1 MENLNNNNKMKNILI
16 IGGSHGIG
24 LAIAKELENGNTV
37 FVASRS
43 NENLADLNV
52 THIAFDALTDTLD
65 TSNLPTEID
74 GLVYCPGS
82 INLRPF
88 RGLKPEAFEA
98 DLQINF
104 IGLVKV
110 IQSVLPNLTA
120 SKQASIVLFSSVA
133 ASMGMPFHTS
143 VAAAKGAIEGF
154 AKALA
159 AEYAPKIRV
168 NVIAPSLTDTPL
180 ADKFLSTEEKREKS
194 ALRHPLKRVGTPDDM
209 AQMTSFLLSEKSSW
223 ISGQIFHVDGGMST
237 LLVNA

>member
-1 MENLNNNNKMKNILI
+1 MKNILL
-16 IGGSHGIG
+16 IGGSYGIG
-24 LAIAKELENGNTV
+24 LAIAKKLQSENNIYI
-37 FVASRS
+37 ASRTS
-43 NENLADLNV
+43 DSLAEINV
-52 THIAFDALTDTLD
+52 THITFDVTTDTLD
-65 TSNLPTEID
+65 LSKLPEVIH

-88 RGLKPEAFEA
+88 RGLKLEAFES

-104 IGLVKV
+104 LSLVKV
-110 IQSVLPNLTA
+110 IQTVLPNLTLA
-120 SKQASIVLFSSVA
+120 EQSSIVLFSSVA

-143 VAAAKGAIEGF
+143 VAASKGAIEGF

-180 ADKFLSTEEKREKS
+180 AEKFLSNEEKREKS
-194 ALRHPLKRVGTPDDM
+194 AQRHPLKRFGTSQDI
-209 AQMTSFLLSEKSSW
+209 AQMAGFLLSDKSSW

>member
-1 MENLNNNNKMKNILI
+1 MKNILL
-16 IGGSHGIG
+16 IGGSYGIG
-24 LAIAKELENGNTV
+24 LAIAQELHNDNNI

-43 NENLADLNV
+43 NENLAGLNV
-52 THIAFDALTDTLD
+52 TYIPFNASTDTLD
-65 TSNLPTEID
+65 TSKLPAVID

-104 IGLVKV
+104 ISLVKV
-110 IQSVLPNLTA
+110 IQAVLPNLTA
-120 SKQASIVLFSSVA
+120 AEQSSIVLFSSVA

-180 ADKFLSTEEKREKS
+180 ADKFLNNETKQEKS
-194 ALRHPLKRVGTPDDM
+194 AERHPLKRFGKPEDS
-209 AQMTSFLLSEKSSW
+209 AQMASFLLSDKSSW

-237 LLVNA
+237 LLVNG

>member
-1 MENLNNNNKMKNILI
+1 MKNILL
-16 IGGSHGIG
+16 IGGSYGIG
-24 LAIAKELENGNTV
+24 LAIAKELQYENKV
-37 FVASRS
+37 FIASRT
-43 NENLADLNV
+43 NEDIAEMNI
-52 THIAFDALTDTLD
+52 THIPFDATTDTLD
-65 TSNLPTEID
+65 TTKLPETIH

-88 RGLKPEAFEA
+88 RGLKPEAFES

-104 IGLVKV
+104 ISLVKV

-120 SKQASIVLFSSVA
+120 TEQSSIVLFSSVA

-180 ADKFLSTEEKREKS
+180 AEKFLSNEEKREKS
-194 ALRHPLKRVGTPDDM
+194 AQRHPLKRVGTSEDM
-209 AQMTSFLLSEKSSW
+209 AQMTGFLLSDKSSW

-237 LLVNA
+237 LLVNN

>member
-1 MENLNNNNKMKNILI
+1 MKNILL
-16 IGGSHGIG
+16 IGGSYGIG
-24 LAIAKELENGNTV
+24 LALAKELHAGNNV
-37 FVASRS
+37 FVASRT

-52 THIAFDALTDTLD
+52 TYIPFDATTDTLN
-65 TSNLPTEID
+65 TSSLPTVLD

-88 RGLKPEAFEA
+88 RGLKPEAFET

-104 IGLVKV
+104 ISLVKV
-110 IQSVLPNLTA
+110 IQAVLPNLNA
-120 SKQASIVLFSSVA
+120 STQASIVLFSSVA

-180 ADKFLSTEEKREKS
+180 ADKFLSTDEKKEKS
-194 ALRHPLKRVGTPDDM
+194 ALRHPLKRVGTSDDI
-209 AQMTSFLLSEKSSW
+209 AQMASFLLSEKSSW

-237 LLVNA
+237 LLVNQ

>member
-1 MENLNNNNKMKNILI
+1 MKNILL
-16 IGGSHGIG
+16 IGGSFGIG
-24 LAIAKELENGNTV
+24 LAIAKELQYENKV
-37 FVASRS
+37 FIASRT
-43 NENLADLNV
+43 NENLTDLHI
-52 THIAFDALTDTLD
+52 THIPFDALNDILD
-65 TSNLPTEID
+65 TTQLPEVID

-88 RGLKPEAFEA
+88 RGLKPESFEA
-98 DLQINF
+98 DMQINF
-104 IGLVKV
+104 ISLVKV
-110 IQSVLPNLTA
+110 IQTVLPNLTA
-120 SKQASIVLFSSVA
+120 SNQSSIVLFSSVA

-180 ADKFLSTEEKREKS
+180 ADKFLNNDVKREKS
-194 ALRHPLKRVGTPDDM
+194 AERHPLKRVGTSDDM
-209 AQMTSFLLSEKSSW
+209 AQMASFLLSEKSSW

-237 LLVNA
+237 LLVNG

>member
-1 MENLNNNNKMKNILI
+1 MKNILL
-16 IGGSHGIG
+16 IGGSYGIG
-24 LAIAKELENGNTV
+24 LAIAKELQYENKV
-37 FVASRS
+37 FVASRT
-43 NENLADLNV
+43 NEEIAEMHV
-52 THIAFDALTDTLD
+52 THIPFDATTDTLD
-65 TSNLPTEID
+65 TSKLPETID

-88 RGLKPEAFEA
+88 KGLKPDAFES

-104 IGLVKV
+104 ISLVKV

-120 SKQASIVLFSSVA
+120 SNQSSIVLFSSVA

-180 ADKFLSTEEKREKS
+180 ADKFLNNDVKREKS
-194 ALRHPLKRVGTPDDM
+194 AERHPLKRVGTSEDM
-209 AQMTSFLLSEKSSW
+209 AQMASFLLSEKSSW

-237 LLVNA
+237 LLI

>member
-1 MENLNNNNKMKNILI
+1 MKNILL
-16 IGGSHGIG
+16 IGGSYGIG
-24 LAIAKELENGNTV
+24 LAIAKELQYENKV
-37 FVASRS
+37 YIASRT
-43 NENLADLNV
+43 NENIADLNV
-52 THIAFDALTDTLD
+52 THIPFDATKDTLD
-65 TSNLPTEID
+65 ITKLPEKID

-88 RGLKPEAFEA
+88 KGIKPESFES

-104 IGLVKV
+104 ISLVKV
-110 IQSVLPNLTA
+110 IQTVLSNLTA
-120 SKQASIVLFSSVA
+120 SNQSSIVLFSSVA

-180 ADKFLSTEEKREKS
+180 ADKFLNNETKREKS
-194 ALRHPLKRVGTPDDM
+194 AERHPLKRFGTSEDM
-209 AQMTSFLLSEKSSW
+209 AQMASFLLSEKSSW
-223 ISGQIFHVDGGMST
+223 ISGQVFHVDGGMST
-237 LLVNA
+237 LLVNG

>member
-1 MENLNNNNKMKNILI
+1 MKNILL
-16 IGGSHGIG
+16 IGGSYGIG
-24 LAIAKELENGNTV
+24 LAIARELQYENKV
-37 FVASRS
+37 FIASRT
-43 NENLADLNV
+43 NETIAEMNV
-52 THIAFDALTDTLD
+52 THIPFDAITDTLD
-65 TSNLPTEID
+65 TSKLPETIH

-88 RGLKPEAFEA
+88 RGLKPEAFEI

-104 IGLVKV
+104 ISLVKV
-110 IQSVLPNLTA
+110 IQSVLPNLTVTEQ
-120 SKQASIVLFSSVA
+120 SSIVLFSSVA

-154 AKALA
+154 AKAFA

-180 ADKFLSTEEKREKS
+180 AEKFLSNEEKREKS
-194 ALRHPLKRVGTPDDM
+194 AQRHPLKRVGTSDDM
-209 AQMTSFLLSEKSSW
+209 AQMTSFLLSNKSSW

>member
-1 MENLNNNNKMKNILI
+1 MKNILL
-16 IGGSHGIG
+16 IGGSYGIG
-24 LAIAKELENGNTV
+24 LAIAKELQPDNKV
-37 FVASRS
+37 YIASRTY
-43 NENLADLNV
+43 EGLADMSV
-52 THIAFDALTDTLD
+52 THIPFDALTDTLD
-65 TSNLPTEID
+65 ITKLPEVIH

-88 RGLKPEAFEA
+88 RGLKLDAFES

-104 IGLVKV
+104 ISLVKV
-110 IQSVLPNLTA
+110 IQTILPNLTA
-120 SKQASIVLFSSVA
+120 AEQSSIVLFSSVA

-143 VAAAKGAIEGF
+143 IAASKGAIEGF

-180 ADKFLSTEEKREKS
+180 AEKFLSNEEKRDKS
-194 ALRHPLKRVGTPDDM
+194 AHRHPLKRVGTSEDM
-209 AQMTSFLLSEKSSW
+209 AQMAGFLLGEKSSW